1 MHCMRDMVS
10 WPPSS
15 PEFPWAGSLTC
26 PMLTSWHCTGPCVL
40 ISPDEV
46 SVSDVPSA
54 KEIHRIGGNFLKA
67 PWYGKFSQENF
78 AEVDKGI
85 FSMREPKV
93 HSQRRKLFASGFSRN
108 AILEWEDVIQ
118 QKVGMAISGIQRE
131 MRNKGSANI
140 LDWFTYMVCSLRHC
154 DQIGG
159 ISCVVRT

>member
-1 MHCMRDMVS
+1 M
-10 WPPSS
+10 
-15 PEFPWAGSLTC
+15 
-26 PMLTSWHCTGPCVL
+26 

-46 SVSDVPSA
+46 SVSDVASA

-67 PWYGKFSQENF
+67 PWYGKFSQEDF

-131 MRNKGSANI
+131 MQNKGSANI
-140 LDWFTYMVCSLRHC
+140 LDWFTYMVCSFRHC

-159 ISCVVRT
+159 ISSVAHA